1 MADTTP
7 DRDDSILKRRA
18 RRRLVGAVAL
28 ALVAVVVL
36 PMVFDPEP
44 RPLGD
49 QVEIRLP
56 DQNEPFAA
64 STGAAPS
71 PATVP
76 NPGFDGP
83 SSALQAPAPSGPV
96 PRVEPEPVA
105 SHPPIVEPAMAQPE
119 VKAGLKPEA
128 KAASKPEPKAVA
140 NPTPKPET
148 KPEPKPASKPEAKP
162 AALPTAGQPETRA
175 LASAK
180 PEASDGQYYLQ
191 IGVFSSETNA
201 QLQVAKAKAAGF
213 KAASTPSGGRHRV
226 RVGPIEGRDKA
237 LDYQRKLKARGVD
250 TILVE
255 S

>member
-7 DRDDSILKRRA
+7 DRDDSTLKRRA

-36 PMVFDPEP
+36 PMVLDPEP

-56 DQNEPFAA
+56 DQSEPFEA
-64 STGAAPS
+64 SAEPAQPVPVPS
-71 PATVP
+71 P
-76 NPGFDGP
+76 GLDGP
-83 SSALQAPAPSGPV
+83 SSTPQAPAPSVPMTRTDPV
-96 PRVEPEPVA
+96 LKSDAKPAPQPEPR
-105 SHPPIVEPAMAQPE
+105 PE
-119 VKAGLKPEA
+119 TRP
-128 KAASKPEPKAVA
+128 PEPKPA
-140 NPTPKPET
+140 PKRT
-148 KPEPKPASKPEAKP
+148 VKPEPKPAAVPVAKVPEAR
-162 AALPTAGQPETRA
+162 G
-175 LASAK
+175 ASPAK
-180 PEASDGQYYLQ
+180 PEASPGQYYLQ

-226 RVGPIEGRDKA
+226 RVGPIDSRDQA

-250 TILVE
+250 TLLIAP
-255 S
+255 